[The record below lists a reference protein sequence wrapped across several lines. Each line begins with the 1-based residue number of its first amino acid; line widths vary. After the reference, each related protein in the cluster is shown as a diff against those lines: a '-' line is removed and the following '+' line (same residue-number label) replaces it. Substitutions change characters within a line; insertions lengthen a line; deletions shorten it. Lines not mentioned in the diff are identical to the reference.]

1 LRKCTFGELTEKE
14 VINSSDCRR
23 LGNVTDCAI
32 DLETGRIISVE
43 VCSQNS
49 IFCFSKPD
57 DCVNIPWECIRKIGD
72 DMILVDI
79 ILPPVPPCPPKPQ
92 KCERKNKIFFSH

>member
-1 LRKCTFGELTEKE
+1 MRKCTFGELAEKE
-14 VINSSDCRR
+14 VINSGDCRR

-49 IFCFSKPD
+49 LFCFSKPEN
-57 DCVNIPWECIRKIGD
+57 CVTIPWECIRKIGD
-72 DMILVDI
+72 DIILVDI
-79 ILPPVPPCPPKPQ
+79 ILPPIPACPPKTP
-92 KCERKNKIFFSH
+92 KCDKKSRIFFSR